1 MGDENKE
8 VAKNESNE
16 QKAQLSEEALG
27 KVAGGGTPKKS
38 EPTVS
43 ESVSIA
49 YEQIQYQYYTQD

>member
-27 KVAGGGTPKKS
+27 KVSGGGTPKKS

-49 YEQIQYQYYTQD
+49 YEHIQY